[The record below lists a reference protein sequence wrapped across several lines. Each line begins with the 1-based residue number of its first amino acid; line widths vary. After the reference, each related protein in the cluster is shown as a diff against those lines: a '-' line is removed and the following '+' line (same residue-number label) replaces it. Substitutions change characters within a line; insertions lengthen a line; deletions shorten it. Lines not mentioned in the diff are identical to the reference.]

1 MGQHRTLV
9 HLFPS
14 FQKHITIF
22 TTNKCENP
30 YSIQC
35 QDSNSQRLEHKSPPI
50 TTRPGLPPLVERMF
64 TFKILALSIPPKGN
78 SSSNKVL
85 LYRLRSSDARAL
97 FSFSFFLRSPSLSL
111 SLSLSLEVDARPA
124 SLQRAKQSERC
135 SIRVRSSSTA
145 AEDRSPAILQKIVFR
160 RIGILKKSDDD
171 YKR

>member
-78 SSSNKVL
+78 SSSNEVL

-111 SLSLSLEVDARPA
+111 SLSLSRLTRGRP
-124 SLQRAKQSERC
+124 RC
-135 SIRVRSSSTA
+135 NEQNRVRDVPFAFGPHQQPPKT
-145 AEDRSPAILQKIVFR
+145 DLRQFC
-160 RIGILKKSDDD
+160 KKSFFDESVF
-171 YKR
+171 